1 MGSITNMSCKC
12 RDCRGVRNNREA
24 REHSTYRACSNG
36 FRWACIALTAFVP
49 SRAEAHGA
57 FNSLGSFWSGVLHVL
72 TALDQLGV
80 LLGLAIWA
88 GLQRRRIDSSIVGA
102 VVMSSV
108 LGAGVSSIL
117 GFQFNTALLLSA
129 TMFLLGAAAAAAI
142 RIGAAWLFM
151 IASWCGGLI
160 GIADVVDSAGSQVWL
175 FALGL
180 SIAAGSAVSYGLI
193 GTAHVLGRE
202 WLSISFRVGASWIG
216 ATGLMVC
223 ALEYAR
229 LARHG

>member
-1 MGSITNMSCKC
+1 MSCKC
-12 RDCRGVRNNREA
+12 GVCRAVRNNREA
-24 REHSTYRACSNG
+24 REHPSNRL
-36 FRWACIALTAFVP
+36 RWASIVLTALVP
-49 SRAEAHGA
+49 SRAEAHST
-57 FNSLGSFWSGVLHVL
+57 FDSLGSFWSGVLHVL

-102 VVMSSV
+102 VLMCSLLS
-108 LGAGVSSIL
+108 AGVSGML
-117 GFQFNTALLLSA
+117 GFRLNTALPLSA
-129 TMFLLGAAAAAAI
+129 TMFFLGAAAAAAV
-142 RIGAAWLFM
+142 RIGAAWLLM
-151 IASWCGGLI
+151 IASWCGALI
-160 GIADVVDSAGSQVWL
+160 GAADVVDWAGSQLWL

-180 SIAAGSAVSYGLI
+180 SIAAASSLSYGLI
-193 GTAHVLGRE
+193 GTTHVAGRE

>member
-1 MGSITNMSCKC
+1 
-12 RDCRGVRNNREA
+12 V
-24 REHSTYRACSNG
+24 
-36 FRWACIALTAFVP
+36 WTAFVP
-49 SRAEAHGA
+49 SRAEAHTA
-57 FNSLGSFWSGVLHVL
+57 FDSLGSFWSGALHVL
-72 TALDQLGV
+72 TAVDQLGV

-102 VVMSSV
+102 ILICSL
-108 LGAGVSSIL
+108 LGAAVTGTL
-117 GFQFNTALLLSA
+117 GLRFDAALPLSA
-129 TMFLLGAAAAAAI
+129 TMFLLGAAAAAAL
-142 RIGAAWLFM
+142 RIGAPWLLT
-151 IASWCGGLI
+151 IAALCGALI
-160 GIADVVDSAGSQVWL
+160 GAADVADSPGSQVWL

-180 SIAAGSAVSYGLI
+180 SIATASTVSYGLI
-193 GTAHVLGRE
+193 GTAHAPGRE